1 MRLKPLL
8 ACALALFVTLPALG
22 QGRSSDRWVASWATA
37 LVARPVGQGPGG
49 RGQGPA
55 APAAQ
60 PAAPAAAPGSAP
72 ATPATPS
79 NPPTAAPVASA
90 APGGGRGGFPAP
102 VTISNQTIRQVVRVS
117 VGGDRLRVVLSNAF
131 GTAPVDIGAAH
142 VALRDRDSMVNA
154 GSVKPVTFSGS
165 TTGRILPGATVVSD
179 GVELSVPPVSD
190 IVVDM

>member
-1 MRLKPLL
+1 MKLVKPLL
-8 ACALALFVTLPALG
+8 ACGLALLVALPALG
-22 QGRSSDRWVASWATA
+22 QSRSGDRWVASWATA

-72 ATPATPS
+72 ATPAPPS
-79 NPPTAAPVASA
+79 GPPTAAPA
-90 APGGGRGGFPAP
+90 APAPPGGGRGGFPPP

-131 GTAPVDIGAAH
+131 GTAPVDIGAGH
-142 VALRDRDSMVNA
+142 VALRDRDSMVKA
-154 GSVKPVTFSGS
+154 GSVTPLTFSGS
-165 TTGRILPGATVVSD
+165 ATGRILPGATVVSD
-179 GVELSVPPVSD
+179 VVELAVPPLSD
-190 IVVDM
+190 LSG

>member
-1 MRLKPLL
+1 MKFVKPLL
-8 ACALALFVTLPALG
+8 ASGLALLVSLPAFG
-22 QGRSSDRWVASWATA
+22 QSRSSDRWVASWATA

-72 ATPATPS
+72 ATPAPPS
-79 NPPTAAPVASA
+79 GPTAAPA
-90 APGGGRGGFPAP
+90 APAPPGGGRGAFPAP

-131 GTAPVDIGAAH
+131 GTAPVDIGAGH
-142 VALRDRDSMVNA
+142 VALRDRDSMVTA
-154 GSVKPVTFSGS
+154 GSVKPLTFSGQRDGQDS
-165 TTGRILPGATVVSD
+165 SGSNGRQ
-179 GVELSVPPVSD
+179 
-190 IVVDM
+190 